1 MMMQISKKLALALA
15 VVAIMASAS
24 PASAQGKKKQVEQKV
39 EERSYLMPYAAT
51 ILGIGIG
58 LAAVL
63 MPSNRKT
70 EVKIEEEE

>member
-1 MMMQISKKLALALA
+1 MHISKKLALALSVTA
-15 VVAIMASAS
+15 VMASAS
-24 PASAQGKKKQVEQKV
+24 PAWAQGKKKQVEQKV

-63 MPSNRKT
+63 MPSNRKVD
-70 EVKIEEEE
+70 VKIDEEE